1 MFVRE
6 EAHDPAFF
14 RNVFVKLFLCFFQ
27 RQQMHTRSIESRPTS
42 TISKKLFDTYTHTP
56 LSSIISD
63 AEFRLS
69 RNKGRVSMSAVEVER
84 NITKSSVLVRAATC
98 VSTRKQGYVVLTSL
112 LAVPGYENV
121 TNTAARGLVDH
132 TARNVAA
139 EEWQLNVQNVLC
151 PDFTN
156 KPVMLFFPRQAY
168 SQGSIVVSRRK
179 DSELLHFPGFRRLMV
194 PAAWLGNLDA
204 RWCRTLFHE
213 TVFTPMHSPSS
224 PVVE

>member
-1 MFVRE
+1 
-6 EAHDPAFF
+6 
-14 RNVFVKLFLCFFQ
+14 
-27 RQQMHTRSIESRPTS
+27 MHTWSIA
-42 TISKKLFDTYTHTP
+42 THLDNQQEVVRHVYPGVYYTP

-69 RNKGRVSMSAVEVER
+69 RNKGRASMSAVEVER
-84 NITKSSVLVRAATC
+84 NITKSSVLVRSCQIHRC
-98 VSTRKQGYVVLTSL
+98 VSTRKQGYVMLTSS

-139 EEWQLNVQNVLC
+139 EEWQLNVQNVLGS
-151 PDFTN
+151 DFTN
-156 KPVMLFFPRQAY
+156 NPVMLFFPQAY
-168 SQGSIVVSRRK
+168 SQGSSILVSRRK

-194 PAAWLGNLDA
+194 PAAWLGNVDA
-204 RWCRTLFHE
+204 RWCWTLFHE